1 MILLQYNIE
10 KKVNEEEEDD
20 DSDFEGS
27 KNVEDDLDGMAR
39 KFWNLCERLKHLFTL
54 LYIRYSDY
62 PCFPEHYTYILY
74 PEKDF

>member
-27 KNVEDDLDGMAR
+27 KNVEDDLDGVAR
-39 KFWNLCERLKHLFTL
+39 KFWNLCERLKHLQHFSQ
-54 LYIRYSDY
+54 YIHRFS
-62 PCFPEHYTYILY
+62 
-74 PEKDF
+74 

>member
-39 KFWNLCERLKHLFTL
+39 KFWNLCERLKLKPFCWQ
-54 LYIRYSDY
+54 YI
-62 PCFPEHYTYILY
+62 
-74 PEKDF
+74 DFINS

>member
-39 KFWNLCERLKHLFTL
+39 KFWNLCERLKLKLKLKPFCWQ
-54 LYIRYSDY
+54 YI
-62 PCFPEHYTYILY
+62 
-74 PEKDF
+74 DFINS

>member
-27 KNVEDDLDGMAR
+27 KNVEDDLDGVAR
-39 KFWNLCERLKHLFTL
+39 KFWNLCERLKHLWL
-54 LYIRYSDY
+54 GVW
-62 PCFPEHYTYILY
+62 
-74 PEKDF
+74 

>member
-39 KFWNLCERLKHLFTL
+39 KFWNHCERLKHL
-54 LYIRYSDY
+54 
-62 PCFPEHYTYILY
+62 
-74 PEKDF
+74 

>member
-10 KKVNEEEEDD
+10 KKVNEEEDDD

-39 KFWNLCERLKHLFTL
+39 RFWNLCERLKLKPF
-54 LYIRYSDY
+54 
-62 PCFPEHYTYILY
+62 C
-74 PEKDF
+74 